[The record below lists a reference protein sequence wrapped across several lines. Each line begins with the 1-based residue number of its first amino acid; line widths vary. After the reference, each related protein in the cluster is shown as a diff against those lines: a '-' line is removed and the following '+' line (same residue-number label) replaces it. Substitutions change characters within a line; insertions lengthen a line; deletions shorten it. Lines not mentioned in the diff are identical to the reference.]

1 MLEEPWA
8 VAALSDE
15 TFAVPEPEPHREPG
29 EQIMPTKTILFPTD
43 FSTASDAALVHAE
56 ALAKQ
61 SGARLLIVHVEEPPL
76 AYGGGELYYGIPEPD
91 SERILKMLE
100 DVRPKDPAVPFTH
113 TLTMGDPAGEIVRIA
128 TDEQAEMIVL
138 GTHGRTGMVRLLMG
152 SVAEAI
158 VRRAPCPVLVY
169 REAAERL
176 ARKPAPARA

>member
-1 MLEEPWA
+1 
-8 VAALSDE
+8 
-15 TFAVPEPEPHREPG
+15 
-29 EQIMPTKTILFPTD
+29 MPTKTILFPTD

-91 SERILKMLE
+91 SERILTMLE
-100 DVRPKDPAVPFTH
+100 DVRPRDPAVPFAH
-113 TLTMGDPAGEIVRIA
+113 KLKMGDPAGEIVRLA

-158 VRRAPCPVLVY
+158 VRRSPCPVLIY
-169 REAAERL
+169 RETAEKL
-176 ARKPAPARA
+176 ARKQAAARA